1 MGCGTS
7 HLAVLP
13 EIHGL
18 PDYCI
23 RGATLTA
30 EQRLLLTSSWHAC
43 IHGTKAWR
51 ASISTPDSTT
61 AAASTAATAGTSADV
76 AIAGPLDPVA
86 ASRLSSLQM
95 RETLI
100 DSPIVVFYDSF
111 YSRLFE
117 LAPGARE
124 LFSGLQSQGRK
135 LVKMV
140 NVIVLLLDDSPR
152 LVAELQSLADRHH
165 NYGAKIEHYAY
176 VGHALLYALEKCCG
190 PEVWTPEVARAWLVA
205 YSVIVEIMIPAQHK
219 ARQAAAA
226 RIAAAGTRST
236 SRRSSSEYHP

>member
-7 HLAVLP
+7 HVAVLP

-23 RGATLTA
+23 RGATLSA
-30 EQRLLLTSSWHAC
+30 EQRLLLTSSWDAC

-51 ASISTPDSTT
+51 ASLSTPGTT
-61 AAASTAATAGTSADV
+61 ACSVTATSADV

-111 YSRLFE
+111 YGRLFE

-152 LVAELQSLADRHH
+152 LQAELQSLADRHH

-226 RIAAAGTRST
+226 RIAAANARST